1 MIVLPQALEVLYS
14 RHCPVSQ
21 LFCQENYSGL
31 YSRILGFFLWQTCS
45 PDFTLNGGK
54 SENCS
59 VFIVAITRNFGFSF
73 RCYAV
78 CENIRSMRKTYSNKN
93 FFFLNYD
100 GSRLEISNSFSF
112 RTSFFER
119 NYRLS
124 SPRTDTLLE
133 CQKQYFTNRKPP
145 LGRKTRFG
153 LNWPFYRLAD
163 DK

>member
-93 FFFLNYD
+93 FFFFELRRITTRN
-100 GSRLEISNSFSF
+100 IKQFFFQNVVF
-112 RTSFFER
+112 RTQLSFVVAPNRYAARVSKTIFYEQKTA
-119 NYRLS
+119 
-124 SPRTDTLLE
+124 PRS
-133 CQKQYFTNRKPP
+133 
-145 LGRKTRFG
+145 
-153 LNWPFYRLAD
+153 
-163 DK
+163 